1 MKSQLDARLVSFVES
16 YLWEKKKG
24 FFMVSNPVP
33 SLWFLICGT
42 WAKPYKFYTG
52 F

>member
-16 YLWEKKKG
+16 YLWGKKKG
-24 FFMVSNPVP
+24 FLMVRNPV
-33 SLWFLICGT
+33 SSMWFLMCGT
-42 WAKPYKFYTG
+42 WAKPYTFYIG